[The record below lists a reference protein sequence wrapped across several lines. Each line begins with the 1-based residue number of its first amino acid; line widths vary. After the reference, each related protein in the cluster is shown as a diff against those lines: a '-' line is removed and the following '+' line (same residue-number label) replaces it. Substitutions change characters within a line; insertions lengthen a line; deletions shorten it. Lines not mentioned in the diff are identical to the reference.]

1 MMKTMN
7 SSGSFLRGPSL
18 GRKGETMKSKL
29 VRYTLETLPPRTPE
43 DDARLDALF
52 ARPDSEIDL
61 SDIPEWTAED
71 FKNAVRGGFYRPTK
85 EQVTAKV
92 DQDVIAWLKS
102 AGPGYQTRM
111 NAILRREMLKALAK
125 NKAA

>member
-1 MMKTMN
+1 
-7 SSGSFLRGPSL
+7 
-18 GRKGETMKSKL
+18 MKSKM

-52 ARPDSEIDL
+52 ARPDCDIDL
-61 SDIPEWTAED
+61 SDIPEWTDED
-71 FKNAVRGGFYRPTK
+71 FKKAVRGAFYRPTK
-85 EQVTAKV
+85 GQITAKV
-92 DQDVIAWLKS
+92 DSDVIAWLKS

-125 NKAA
+125 ERPA